1 MSFGCSSVAISRKKQ
16 LKVAKNSIIA
26 VIFVACLAF
35 LSASLGLH
43 FSWIAFSV
51 LVGTFVYAFLQTRLG
66 ASLLHQGKIPS
77 NFFLSMLPLGSLC
90 AVLISLSFA
99 LRGYTTLGGILGFA
113 IFAVTNRT
121 KLFYLWNFIFKKIAM
136 S

>member
-1 MSFGCSSVAISRKKQ
+1 
-16 LKVAKNSIIA
+16 
-26 VIFVACLAF
+26 
-35 LSASLGLH
+35 
-43 FSWIAFSV
+43 
-51 LVGTFVYAFLQTRLG
+51 
-66 ASLLHQGKIPS
+66 
-77 NFFLSMLPLGSLC
+77 MLPLGSLC